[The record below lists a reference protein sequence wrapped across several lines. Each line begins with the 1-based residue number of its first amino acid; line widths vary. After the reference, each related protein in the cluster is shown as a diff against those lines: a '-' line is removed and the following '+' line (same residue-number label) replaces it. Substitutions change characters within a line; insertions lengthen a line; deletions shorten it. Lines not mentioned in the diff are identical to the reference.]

1 MASLRR
7 QRGGMRLLLVSN
19 RLPMSVTINNNRV
32 TYAQSVGGVAI
43 GLGAI
48 SRHYPTLWIGALNL
62 PGEEMDRHLGSIKE
76 HLAHDHNCLSLVLSS
91 EEMDGFYNGLSN
103 SVLWPLFH
111 GMASPASFPET
122 WWTCYVRVNKKFSEA
137 ILKIVKDDDVLWIN
151 DYHLLLLPQ
160 MLRSALPEHKIGF
173 FLHIPFPE
181 PSVLDR
187 LPFRDDL
194 LKGLSGSNQVGVYI
208 NKYKQR
214 LTASL
219 DAHSRRRN
227 TDPHVVESKRGPPRI
242 GIFPLGIDPPTITA
256 LLDNPGVQRLA
267 TDLRARFTGRKV
279 LLSADRLDYTKGIL
293 QKLRAYEILLQT
305 YPEFRQQIQL
315 ILIVAPCRMGIEAY
329 SQLNHDISSLVHDIN
344 SRHRTVSWEPIH
356 FLNRAV
362 PYEEVL
368 AYYKV
373 ADVAVITSLED
384 AMNVMAKEF
393 LYAKG
398 DEGGALVLS
407 RKAGAAIELTDA
419 YLVDPLKENE
429 VVEAMRE
436 ALLAHPFEIA
446 RRNAPMR
453 SAICR
458 KTAVKGAKDFLDS
471 MDALDART
479 T

>member
-1 MASLRR
+1 
-7 QRGGMRLLLVSN
+7 
-19 RLPMSVTINNNRV
+19 MSVTIDNNQV
-32 TYAQSVGGVAI
+32 TYAQSVGGLAI

-62 PGEEMDRHLGSIKE
+62 PGEEMDGHLGSIKE
-76 HLAHDHNCLSLVLSS
+76 DLAHDHNCLPLVLSS
-91 EEMDGFYNGLSN
+91 EEMEGFYKGLSN

-111 GMASPASFPET
+111 GMASPASFPEK

-137 ILKIVKDDDVLWIN
+137 VLGIVKDDDVLWIN

-160 MLRSALPEHKIGF
+160 MLRSALPEHRIGF

-181 PSVLDR
+181 PSALDR

-194 LKGLSGSNQVGVYI
+194 LEGLSGSNQVGVYI
-208 NKYKQR
+208 NKYKLR
-214 LTASL
+214 LIASL
-219 DAHSRRRN
+219 DAHSKSRN
-227 TDPHVVESKRGPPRI
+227 ADPHVVERKRGPTRV
-242 GIFPLGIDPPTITA
+242 GAFPLGIDPPTITA
-256 LLDNPGVQRLA
+256 LLRSPEVQRLV
-267 TDLRARFTGRKV
+267 TDLRAKFAGRKV

-293 QKLRAYEILLQT
+293 QKLRAYEILLKT
-305 YPEFRQQIQL
+305 YSEFRQQVQL

-329 SQLNHDISSLVHDIN
+329 SQLNHDIASIVHDMN
-344 SRHRTVSWEPIH
+344 SRHRAMFWEPIH
-356 FLNRAV
+356 FINRV
-362 PYEEVL
+362 MPYEELL

-373 ADVAVITSLED
+373 ADVAVITPLED

-407 RKAGAAIELTDA
+407 QKAGAAIELTDA
-419 YLVDPLKENE
+419 YLVDPVKENE
-429 VVEAMRE
+429 VVEAIRE
-436 ALLAHPFEIA
+436 ALLASPFEIA

-458 KTAVKGAKDFLDS
+458 KTAVKGAIDFLNS

-479 T
+479 A